1 MLIVYLHG
9 SVKIEWK
16 KRNRRILC
24 PHRKNVLIKGFL
36 LRPSR
41 FKGEKRCKKEKL
53 LEEGAFLA
61 GLNKRFRG
69 SGLGKDLCTYLLKNR
84 GASFS
89 PLGFSKK
96 LIKMCS

>member
-1 MLIVYLHG
+1 M
-9 SVKIEWK
+9 E

-24 PHRKNVLIKGFL
+24 PHRKNVLIKGL
-36 LRPSR
+36 SLRPSR

-61 GLNKRFRG
+61 GLNKRFRV

-89 PLGFSKK
+89 PSGLFKNPKK
-96 LIKMCS
+96 CDYNHHLIVCKNKV